1 VCYLLLIM
9 FIREIEKR
17 NTGSDKVFISHRLVE
32 SIRTPKGPRQAI
44 VMNLGTID
52 LPREKWKELANRIE
66 EIAHGQEILLIKTPP
81 EIEALAQH
89 YAQLLIKKR
98 LAEKTETPSVK
109 KEQDFE
115 SININTVSSSG
126 NKRIG
131 PEYVGL
137 EAMKSLGFFDLF
149 QQLGFTQSQSNLAA
163 LLIVGRYVHPGSERE
178 LRRYAKEQSALDEL
192 LGTDFSHIGNNA
204 LYRTSDL
211 LFEHK
216 EQIER
221 FLRIQSKE
229 IFSLK
234 ETIILYDLTNT
245 YFTGAAPG
253 YKRGRSKQKR
263 NDCPL
268 VTLGLVLDENGFIK
282 GSRIFKGNVSEPST
296 LLSMVE
302 TIHEQTK
309 KETPQ
314 IQINRPTVVMDA
326 GITSKDNIA
335 MLKANGFSYIVVSRT
350 KPEHVTYDGFIEIKE
365 GVKAQ
370 SIRQGNEIFLHC
382 ISEGKTKKEKSMV
395 ARARDRMEQEL
406 KKLHQGLSKKGCLK
420 SYPKILERI
429 GRIRGH
435 YSRVSKG
442 FTINVKEHKGRATE
456 ISWQFDESELGK
468 PYDGSY
474 FLQTDRADLSSKKI
488 WSTYIMLTSVED
500 AFRCLKSEL
509 GLRPIHHSK
518 SNRVDGHLF
527 ISLPAYHL
535 LNHNRWYMQKEGINH
550 RWETIRSLLETHE
563 VLTTNLP
570 KEGGGVIHL
579 RYCTIPTLRQKEIY
593 KALKISSIP
602 LRRKK
607 TEL

>member
-1 VCYLLLIM
+1 M
-9 FIREIEKR
+9 FIRKIQKK
-17 NTGSDKVFISHRLVE
+17 NTGSDKVFISHRLVK
-32 SIRTPKGPRQAI
+32 SIRTPIGPRQAV
-44 VMNLGTID
+44 VMNLGKID
-52 LPREKWKELANRIE
+52 LPGEKWKELANRIE
-66 EIAHGQEILLIKTPP
+66 EIVYGQEIRLIEAPP

-89 YAQLLIKKR
+89 YAKLLIKKQ
-98 LAEKTETPSVK
+98 LAEKKDTPSVK
-109 KEQDFE
+109 EDQDFE
-115 SININTVSSSG
+115 SININAVSSSE

-131 PEYVGL
+131 PEYAGL

-192 LGTDFSHIGNNA
+192 LGTDFSHIGNKA
-204 LYRTSDL
+204 LSRTSDL

-216 EQIER
+216 DQIER

-234 ETIILYDLTNT
+234 ETMILYDLTNT
-245 YFTGAAPG
+245 YVTGVAPG
-253 YKRGRSKQKR
+253 YKRGRSEQKR

-268 VTLGLVLDENGFIK
+268 VTPGLVLDENGFIK
-282 GSRIFKGNVSEPST
+282 GSHIFEGNVSEPST

-302 TIHEQTK
+302 AIHEQTK
-309 KETPQ
+309 KESPP
-314 IQINRPTVVMDA
+314 IPVSRPTVVMDA
-326 GITSKDNIA
+326 GITSKDNIE
-335 MLKANGFSYIVVSRT
+335 MLKTNGFSYIVVSRT
-350 KPEHVTYDGFIEIKE
+350 KPKNITYNGFIEIKE
-365 GVKAQ
+365 GIQTQ
-370 SIRQGNEIFLHC
+370 SIRQGDEIFLHC

-395 ARARDRMEQEL
+395 VKARDRMEQEL

-420 SYPKILERI
+420 SYPKMLERI
-429 GRIRGH
+429 GRIRGR

-442 FTINVKEHKGRATE
+442 FTISVKEHKGRATE
-456 ISWQFDESELGK
+456 ISWQFDDFKLGK

-474 FLQTDRADLSSKKI
+474 FLQTDRADLSSEKI
-488 WSTYIMLTSVED
+488 WSTYVMLTSVED

-518 SNRVDGHLF
+518 SNRAGGYLF
-527 ISLPAYHL
+527 ISVLAYHL
-535 LNHNRWYMQKEGINH
+535 LNYNRWYMQKAGLNH
-550 RWETIRSLLETHE
+550 RRQTISSRLETHE

-570 KEGGGVIHL
+570 KEGGGIIHL
-579 RYCTIPTLRQKEIY
+579 RYCTIPTLTQKEIY
-593 KALKISSIP
+593 NALKISSIP
-602 LRRKK
+602 LRHKK